1 MGGGALLSWEEKVG
15 APCKLRPTPQLNTP
29 AGRPSEGWEKVRVE
43 SLSPLCDPVDCSPP
57 GSSVHGIL
65 QARTGVGHHFLLQGI
80 FLTQGWNPGLLHGRQ
95 TLYRLSPQGRE
106 GWDPGTGHQE
116 SETGLNPRQPGMPA
130 PATSVW
136 FGAGV
141 VA

>member
-1 MGGGALLSWEEKVG
+1 MGGALLSWEEKVG
-15 APCKLRPTPQLNTP
+15 APCKLRPAPQPNTP
-29 AGRPSEGWEKVRVE
+29 AGRPSEGWEKVKVE

-57 GSSVHGIL
+57 GSSVRGIL
-65 QARTGVGHHFLLQGI
+65 QARTGVGHHFLLQEI